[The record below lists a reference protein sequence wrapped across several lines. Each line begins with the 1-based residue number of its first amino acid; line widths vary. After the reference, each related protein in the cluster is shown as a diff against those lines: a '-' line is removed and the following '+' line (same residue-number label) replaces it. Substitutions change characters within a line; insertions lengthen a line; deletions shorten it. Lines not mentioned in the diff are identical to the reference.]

1 MRIPSGIDLFSP
13 GSFIY
18 TRVRVSSAREGEQ
31 QVQQNEAPSSRA
43 PLLGTLQERIGL
55 FGYFRVRGAGA
66 QEVTQRVQPSEAS
79 GPQEPLLDTLQKV
92 ETLRETLETIDPQRF
107 KVRTLV
113 GTSVT
118 STPGAPAATTS
129 AADLGFDTNRPST
142 PTTLRS
148 TEEVNATPT
157 SFSPFDPTFVGSTA
171 QPTIGGLY
179 LGTNGTGTLKF
190 VVDRGGTH
198 GQNNL
203 KIKVYNPNDSFFQD
217 INIKKTDPAVD
228 VNADSITN
236 VLDRI
241 NASAAGVTASLNP
254 AA

>member
-92 ETLRETLETIDPQRF
+92 ETLRETLVAQSRPGR
-107 KVRTLV
+107 RTGAIMITDAVGMLV
-113 GTSVT
+113 GIFTDSDLARLLEGKRDAAIDGPLTLSV
-118 STPGAPAATTS
+118 GAMHDHLSRPFPRLQMS
-129 AADLGFDTNRPST
+129 ASQRL
-142 PTTLRS
+142 
-148 TEEVNATPT
+148 
-157 SFSPFDPTFVGSTA
+157 
-171 QPTIGGLY
+171 
-179 LGTNGTGTLKF
+179 
-190 VVDRGGTH
+190 
-198 GQNNL
+198 
-203 KIKVYNPNDSFFQD
+203 
-217 INIKKTDPAVD
+217 
-228 VNADSITN
+228 
-236 VLDRI
+236 
-241 NASAAGVTASLNP
+241 
-254 AA
+254 